1 MRQVEE
7 KLQLR
12 LMEAELES
20 SSGETSDKSK
30 QSSETESDDEF
41 SPKELHEE
49 YDEYA
54 ENLKVQ
60 LPEVERPSSSF
71 LKTDSYS
78 SRLTNY
84 RQQYSS
90 EDIENPFEQQ
100 TSIQST
106 PLGSRDR
113 RFSPDRYAYS
123 NSFLSPRD
131 NGNDIFSTPTVKT

>member
-1 MRQVEE
+1 MRQIEE

-12 LMEAELES
+12 LMEAELKS
-20 SSGETSDKSK
+20 SSGETSDKYK

-41 SPKELHEE
+41 FPNELHEE

-71 LKTDSYS
+71 LKTNSYS
-78 SRLTNY
+78 SRLPKY

-90 EDIENPFEQQ
+90 GEDIENPFE
-100 TSIQST
+100 
-106 PLGSRDR
+106 
-113 RFSPDRYAYS
+113 Y
-123 NSFLSPRD
+123 
-131 NGNDIFSTPTVKT
+131 